1 MSDQKLGRSE
11 ALLVFQVIGDHRPT
25 GFQRKSGRRS
35 KISADADDAD
45 NARLPT
51 NALPNE
57 KAVFSW
63 NVFEHL
69 TKLCAQALGR
79 EPRRIREKLIEPRSL
94 QRADTEFGED
104 FLLTHTMMKGVQK
117 RICAL
122 GGGCGFDD
130 RRNRPI
136 GGRHR
141 IGYAAS
147 CGSRTLWFLPANLCR
162 GVQPRQS
169 HQRPLLEQNGHAR
182 RSGI

>member
-1 MSDQKLGRSE
+1 MLDKLIIRPAVDLQHAERSAIALQDNVHGAVNAMSDQKLGRSE

-25 GFQRKSGRRS
+25 GFKRKSGRRS

-79 EPRRIREKLIEPRSL
+79 EPRRIRKKLIEPRSL
-94 QRADTEFGED
+94 QRADPELGKD
-104 FLLTHTMMKGVQK
+104 LLLTHAVLKRVQK
-117 RICAL
+117 GIC
-122 GGGCGFDD
+122 GFGCGFGFDD
-130 RRNRPI
+130 
-136 GGRHR
+136 GW
-141 IGYAAS
+141 
-147 CGSRTLWFLPANLCR
+147 T
-162 GVQPRQS
+162 
-169 HQRPLLEQNGHAR
+169 
-182 RSGI
+182 